1 MLLLFVRNIRD
12 LGPVH
17 LLRRWSQEEGDREGD
32 RKEGK
37 ATKGELLSRLLL
49 WQLAQSYWRPLGNNV
64 WVSQLC
70 FWRMWGCCSHGLRHA
85 PGHINYPRLL
95 NCTIRYLANSHSFQ
109 AAGKQ
114 TATPA
119 LEPGHWVLLK
129 GILWLCTQSRLQSA
143 HFLVCAGPFSSLEPQ
158 FPHVQNQDEDNT

>member
-49 WQLAQSYWRPLGNNV
+49 
-64 WVSQLC
+64 
-70 FWRMWGCCSHGLRHA
+70 
-85 PGHINYPRLL
+85 
-95 NCTIRYLANSHSFQ
+95 
-109 AAGKQ
+109 
-114 TATPA
+114 
-119 LEPGHWVLLK
+119 
-129 GILWLCTQSRLQSA
+129 
-143 HFLVCAGPFSSLEPQ
+143 
-158 FPHVQNQDEDNT
+158 